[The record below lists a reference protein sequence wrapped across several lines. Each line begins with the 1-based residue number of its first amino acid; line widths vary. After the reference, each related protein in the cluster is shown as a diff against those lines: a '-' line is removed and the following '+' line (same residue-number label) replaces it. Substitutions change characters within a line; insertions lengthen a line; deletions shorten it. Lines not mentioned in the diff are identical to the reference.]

1 MNYLTPFCPATER
14 FSIFIMGDSTWLFSA
29 VETIHL
35 AAMVLLVASIS
46 AFDLR
51 LLGFILKGESVSLLA
66 RRLLPLTWIAFSAMV
81 VTGAL
86 LFASDPVHKYCP
98 NASFQLK
105 VVLIALAGLNMSL
118 FHFAVYRSVAKWDTD
133 PSPPFWA
140 KMVGTFSVVRWAGVV
155 VAGRWIGFI

>member
-14 FSIFIMGDSTWLFSA
+14 FAIFIMGDSTWLFPA

-51 LLGFILKGESVSLLA
+51 LLGFILKGERVSQLM
-66 RRLLPLTWIAFSAMV
+66 RRLLPLTWIAFGTMA
-81 VTGAL
+81 VTGVL
-86 LFASDPVHKYCP
+86 LFSSDPVHKYCP

-105 VVLIALAGLNMSL
+105 LVLIALAGLNMSL
-118 FHFAVYRSVAKWDTD
+118 FHFTVYRSVAKWDTD
-133 PSPPFWA
+133 QSPPFWA
-140 KMVGTFSVVRWAGVV
+140 KMVGTISVVLWAGVV
-155 VAGRWIGFI
+155 VTGRWIGFI